1 MVLGVFVD
9 QLKNAYLQ
17 VQSRSLGPEMTFNIW
32 WTQFYFEN
40 IGKILIHVNYMAW
53 FVESEF
59 KEYLTKTYQMFARKI

>member
-32 WTQFYFEN
+32 WIQFYFEN
-40 IGKILIHVNYMAW
+40 IGEILRQMNYMAW
-53 FVESEF
+53 FVEIQF
-59 KEYLTKTYQMFARKI
+59 KKYLTKT